1 MQIQIGDLKI
11 GDAQPCCVIAEICN
25 NHMGSLAFALEMAT
39 QAKRCGAD
47 IIKSQYGFEDIRRKK
62 RALVIEEYAIL
73 RDHCEDIGV
82 EYLCTPFTIEA
93 AKELDSIGLK
103 AFKIGSGQSGDS
115 AFVEKMGLFGKPLLI
130 SWKPLSIPVFHEREG
145 CISLIID
152 KLKDFQYWASGYSCH
167 SPTIYP
173 ALAAVALGAKVV
185 EKHVI
190 WDKQQICPDQFNSID
205 FNQLKEMVG
214 AIREIEANL

>member
-1 MQIQIGDLKI
+1 MQIQIGNLKI
-11 GDAQPCCVIAEICN
+11 GDAQPCRVIAEICN

-47 IIKSQYGFEDIRRKK
+47 IVKSQYGFEDIRRKK
-62 RALVIEEYAIL
+62 RVLVIEEHAIL

-93 AKELDSIGLK
+93 AKELNDIGLK
-103 AFKIGSGQSGDS
+103 AFKIGSGQSGDEK
-115 AFVEKMGLFGKPLLI
+115 FVDAVREFGKPVI
-130 SWKPLSIPVFHEREG
+130 ASHPDIYIPDGFDFELVV
-145 CISLIID
+145 D
-152 KLKDFQYWASGYSCH
+152 KLDCVQSTDGYSCH

-190 WDKQQICPDQFNSID
+190 WDKQQICPDQMNSID
-205 FNQLKEMVG
+205 FNQLKEMVK